1 MKFSLILLSF
11 LCQPCISQDLRYARE
26 VVDTLASE
34 YMNGRGY
41 VDGGDGKAADY
52 IADEFERLG
61 LQPFSKSFLQKFT
74 TPVNTFPGNMS
85 LVINGSPLTPGKD
98 FLIEPGSPSI
108 EGSFE
113 TISISAE
120 DFLDEGQ
127 LIYKL
132 KDAFGKFL
140 VIEPFRKEAFSKEEI
155 DRINEVVNFLKFN
168 EDNPAVGTITMS
180 FDKLTWSVSTTQL
193 ANPALTIKVDSLYDP
208 IIRLE
213 LDVDAKFQK
222 KYQTQNLIGYIEG
235 KRSDSIIALVGHYD
249 HLGKMGKA
257 TTFPGANDNA
267 SGIAMLLN
275 LAKYYQ
281 ENKPEYTMVF
291 IAFGGEE
298 LGLLGSKYFTENPNF
313 PLEKIKFLLNF
324 DISGTGEEGIQV
336 VNGSVYKEEFKK
348 LKSINEVENLMQQVK
363 IRGEACNSDHC
374 MFHIKG
380 VPSFFIYTLGGV
392 QAYHDIYDRAETLP
406 LTEFEDYFKLITK
419 FVEAL

>member
-1 MKFSLILLSF
+1 MNYTLVLLLF
-11 LCQPCISQDLRYARE
+11 CCQLCLSQDLQYARV
-26 VVDTLASE
+26 VVDTLASNH
-34 YMNGRGY
+34 MKGRGY
-41 VDGGDGKAADY
+41 VDNGDRKAADY
-52 IADEFERLG
+52 IAGEFERLG
-61 LQPFSKSFLQKFT
+61 LKPFTKSFLQKFN
-74 TPVNTFPGNMS
+74 TPVNTFPGSMNLKVNGNE
-85 LVINGSPLTPGKD
+85 LVPGKD

-113 TISISAE
+113 TVTISAE

-127 LIYKL
+127 LIFKM

-140 VIEPFRKEAFSKEEI
+140 VIEPFNKGNFSKEEG
-155 DRINEVVNFLKFN
+155 DRISEVINFLKFH
-168 EDNPAVGTITMS
+168 EDNPAVGTVVMS
-180 FDKLTWSVSTTQL
+180 FDKLTWSGAISQS
-193 ANPALTIKVDSLYDP
+193 ANPAFTLKVDSLFDP
-208 IIRLE
+208 IHRIE
-213 LDVDAKFQK
+213 VKVEAKFLK

-235 KRSDSIIALVGHYD
+235 THSDSIIALVAHYD
-249 HLGKMGKA
+249 HLGMMGEE
-257 TTFPGANDNA
+257 TIFPGANDNA

-281 ENKPEYTMVF
+281 ESKPEYTMVF

-298 LGLLGSKYFTENPNF
+298 LGLLGAKYFTENPYF
-313 PLEKIKFLLNF
+313 LLDKIKFLLNF

-336 VNGSVYKEEFKK
+336 VNGSVYKEKFEM
-348 LKSINEVENLMQQVK
+348 LKNINQAENLLHQVK

-392 QAYHDIYDRAETLP
+392 QAYHDIYDKAETLP

-419 FVEAL
+419 FVEVL